1 METQFILTD
10 DKTIVAVTDAE
21 DAPDGPRFASE
32 QELQRLLRQWSMR
45 ALIELWNH
53 LPGVRA
59 VRKFENRD
67 IALARLW
74 RVLQPKDQC
83 VNPGAPKAHR
93 RRKVVPP
100 PKPGS
105 KADCILGLLQQ
116 PEGATLDHLMSASG
130 WQAHSVRGFL
140 SNLKR
145 KRGLKIRSRKH
156 EGQRTYSVAK

>member
-10 DKTIVAVTDAE
+10 DKTIVGITDVE
-21 DAPDGPRFASE
+21 ETPPGSRFASE
-32 QELQRLLRQWSMR
+32 TELRRLLREWPIRM
-45 ALIELWNH
+45 LIELWNG

-59 VRKFENRD
+59 VTKFENRD
-67 IALARLW
+67 IAIARLW
-74 RVLQPKDQC
+74 RVLQPQDES
-83 VNPGAPKAHR
+83 VGSRRPKAQR
-93 RRKVVPP
+93 RRKIASL

-116 PEGATLDHLMSASG
+116 PDGATLDHLMSATG

-145 KRGLKIRSRKH
+145 KRGLKVRSRKH
-156 EGQRTYSVAK
+156 EGQRTYLLAK